1 MSGPSPILGRLQHSL
16 HHGSRHPSS
25 GQQQVNI
32 LQFLS
37 TLLGMKTRNL
47 KFVLRNRAGF
57 SQSTE
62 WNNWFCIN
70 RAPLFWR
77 IMLLCCREGWQ
88 RVWWPEPCMYQS
100 LSGSYWWKNSSSS
113 LNLVKYLQPL
123 SSWWL
128 YARLSNIHHKLW
140 LQHWWI
146 LVWNLLHFLASSWID

>member
-1 MSGPSPILGRLQHSL
+1 MGQGIQVLANNRLISCNFFQLCWVWRLEISNFFFAIGL
-16 HHGSRHPSS
+16 
-25 GQQQVNI
+25 V
-32 LQFLS
+32 
-37 TLLGMKTRNL
+37 
-47 KFVLRNRAGF
+47 F
-57 SQSTE
+57 SKYRK